1 MKNNRTTKGVVMRT
15 PIEVQASTEL
25 GNRRVD
31 SHLGTRAVVN
41 AETEDLIRASV
52 SKQTLTNY
60 KRLIKQ
66 VETWLGDRV
75 LDDALLADYISML
88 HHDEG
93 KAPATISQVVASVS
107 WRSKQA
113 GQQIVGEIT
122 LATMAGIRR
131 EGAGRGTGQV
141 DGLTWEQVDIVV
153 SLCLNER
160 TIRGLR
166 DASLIRLM
174 SDCLLRVG
182 EAVAVNCSDVRQRTL
197 RIRKSKTDQEG
208 KGVSL
213 YVCEDTREI
222 LSRYREAGKIERGAL
237 FRWIRAGDHVTS
249 GRLTTRS
256 AQRIIKGRAKRAGYD
271 GFISSHSLR
280 VGSAVSLAREGA
292 SLVAMQNAGRWKD
305 PSMPAHYAEAEFAE
319 RGAVAKYR
327 ENGKI

>member
-1 MKNNRTTKGVVMRT
+1 MAVKAGRSAGC
-15 PIEVQASTEL
+15 
-25 GNRRVD
+25 G
-31 SHLGTRAVVN
+31 RA
-41 AETEDLIRASV
+41 
-52 SKQTLTNY
+52 Y
-60 KRLIKQ
+60 
-66 VETWLGDRV
+66 
-75 LDDALLADYISML
+75 
-88 HHDEG
+88 
-93 KAPATISQVVASVS
+93 APAT
-107 WRSKQA
+107 
-113 GQQIVGEIT
+113 
-122 LATMAGIRR
+122 LAGIRR

-182 EAVAVNCSDVRQRTL
+182 EAVAVNCSDVQTADTADTQ
-197 RIRKSKTDQEG
+197 KSKTDQEG

-256 AQRIIKGRAKRAGYD
+256 AQRIIKGLAKRGRAMT
-271 GFISSHSLR
+271 
-280 VGSAVSLAREGA
+280 VS
-292 SLVAMQNAGRWKD
+292 
-305 PSMPAHYAEAEFAE
+305 
-319 RGAVAKYR
+319 
-327 ENGKI
+327 

>member
-1 MKNNRTTKGVVMRT
+1 MRT

-66 VETWLGDRV
+66 VETWLGGRV

-88 HHDEG
+88 YHDEG

-131 EGAGRGTGQV
+131 EGAGRGKGQV

-153 SLCLNER
+153 RSLSKRADNSWTEGR
-160 TIRGLR
+160 
-166 DASLIRLM
+166 LID
-174 SDCLLRVG
+174 SI
-182 EAVAVNCSDVRQRTL
+182 DVRL
-197 RIRKSKTDQEG
+197 PPP
-208 KGVSL
+208 
-213 YVCEDTREI
+213 
-222 LSRYREAGKIERGAL
+222 
-237 FRWIRAGDHVTS
+237 S
-249 GRLTTRS
+249 G
-256 AQRIIKGRAKRAGYD
+256 
-271 GFISSHSLR
+271 
-280 VGSAVSLAREGA
+280 
-292 SLVAMQNAGRWKD
+292 
-305 PSMPAHYAEAEFAE
+305 
-319 RGAVAKYR
+319 
-327 ENGKI
+327 

>member
-1 MKNNRTTKGVVMRT
+1 
-15 PIEVQASTEL
+15 
-25 GNRRVD
+25 
-31 SHLGTRAVVN
+31 
-41 AETEDLIRASV
+41 
-52 SKQTLTNY
+52 
-60 KRLIKQ
+60 
-66 VETWLGDRV
+66 
-75 LDDALLADYISML
+75 ML

-182 EAVAVNCSDVRQRTL
+182 EAVAVNCGDLQQRTL
-197 RIRKSKTDQEG
+197 RIRKSPRPIKRAKAYRSMSVKIRG
-208 KGVSL
+208 RSSL
-213 YVCEDTREI
+213 
-222 LSRYREAGKIERGAL
+222 AIERRARSNVAHYSGGYERATML
-237 FRWIRAGDHVTS
+237 RAGD
-249 GRLTTRS
+249 
-256 AQRIIKGRAKRAGYD
+256 
-271 GFISSHSLR
+271 
-280 VGSAVSLAREGA
+280 
-292 SLVAMQNAGRWKD
+292 
-305 PSMPAHYAEAEFAE
+305 
-319 RGAVAKYR
+319 
-327 ENGKI
+327 